1 MRFEP
6 VAGTPKGVVRRY
18 SFLPASYS
26 YLQEVLDGLA
36 QTPKRIS
43 SRYCL
48 DEKGSR
54 LYAAICDQPECYLMQ
69 TEVAILRDNLA
80 AIAQFVG
87 HEAELIELRTG
98 IGVQTALL
106 LGELRPAVY
115 VPIDIDGRALDAV
128 SRELAELF
136 PWLNI
141 SGIHADICRPL
152 ALPEFVG
159 LPIRKKVVFLPG
171 SVIGSFAP
179 VEALEVLRNVRRLAG
194 TGGVLLAGIDLK
206 KDARS
211 IASAYNDANG
221 MNAALHLNLL
231 ARINS
236 ELDGDIRPDRFSYL
250 ASCDD
255 TKGRIEMFLHS
266 RYAQIVHVGQR
277 RFDFAYNETIGTG
290 IACQYGIA
298 EFQALAAD
306 AGFASKAVWT
316 DAAQLFSIHGMIAV

>member
-1 MRFEP
+1 MRSEP
-6 VAGTPKGVVRRY
+6 VAETPHGVVRCY
-18 SFLPASYS
+18 SFLPASDS
-26 YLQEVLDGLA
+26 YLEDVLDGLA
-36 QTPKRIS
+36 RTPKRIS

-54 LYAAICDQPECYLMQ
+54 LYAALCDQPECYLMQ
-69 TEVAILRDNLA
+69 AEVTILRDNLA

-87 HEAELIELRTG
+87 QEAELIELRAG

-115 VPIDIDGRALDAV
+115 APIDVDRSMLDAV
-128 SRELAELF
+128 SRELADLF

-159 LPIRKKVVFLPG
+159 LPIRKKAVFLPG

-179 VEALEVLRNVRRLAG
+179 VEALGVLRNARRLAG
-194 TGGVLLAGIDLK
+194 KGGVLLAGIDLK
-206 KDARS
+206 KHAGK
-211 IASAYNDANG
+211 IVSAYNDANG

-231 ARINS
+231 ARINH
-236 ELDGDIRPDRFSYL
+236 ELGGDFQPNRFSYRT
-250 ASCDD
+250 SYDD
-255 TKGRIEMFLHS
+255 TKGRVEMFLDS

-277 RFDFAYNETIGTG
+277 RFDFAYNETIETG
-290 IACQYGIA
+290 IAYQYGIA

-306 AGFASKAVWT
+306 AGFASQAVWT